1 MSRISLVVAVYN
13 VEDYLDACL
22 ESLTNQT
29 FEDIEII
36 CVNDGS
42 TDESGA
48 ILDAWAAR
56 DGRILVVDKE
66 NGGPSS
72 ARNVGLDR
80 VTSDYV
86 CFPDADDR
94 LLPDACETIVRKMDA
109 TGADVLTFGARLSE
123 PEGTPDW
130 LRDALSPR
138 DITYEGFSPNILFA
152 EASRPFAWR
161 CGFRTE
167 LLRTGG
173 VRFEESLRLGEDQAF
188 LFAAYLRS
196 KRTVF
201 LARRLY
207 EYRVSREGSLM
218 SVHQGDLASKML
230 IHVHVV
236 ECILDDWG
244 RVGTLGEHACEAVAF
259 ALDFALYDALK
270 LDDGSYRKVAE
281 GLREVLLRHWNEHE
295 LRALRLR
302 RAYRRMLNACLVPT
316 ASRVARGTMVLEHY
330 VAEHGA
336 LSALSRVLGSLAG
349 RPA

>member
-13 VEDYLDACL
+13 VESYLDACL
-22 ESLTNQT
+22 ESLTGQT
-29 FEDIEII
+29 LEDVEII

-72 ARNVGLDR
+72 ARNVGLEY
-80 VTSDYV
+80 VSSDYV

-94 LLPDACETIVRKMDA
+94 LFPDACETIVQTMDA
-109 TGADVLTFGARLSE
+109 SGADVLTFGARPSD

-130 LRDALSPR
+130 LREALSPR
-138 DITYEGFSPNILFA
+138 DITYEGFSPSILFE

-167 LLRTGG
+167 LLRAGG

-196 KRTVF
+196 RKTVF
-201 LARRLY
+201 LAERLY

-218 SVHQGDLASKML
+218 SVHQGDSARKML
-230 IHVHVV
+230 IHVNVV
-236 ECILDDWG
+236 ECILKDWE
-244 RVGTLGEHACEAVAF
+244 RVGTLGVYASEAVSF

-270 LDDGSYRKVAE
+270 LDNASYRRVAD
-281 GLREVLLRHWNEHE
+281 GLREILRRHWDEGE
-295 LRALRLR
+295 LRALRLP
-302 RAYRRMLNACLVPT
+302 RAYRHMLHMCLCGD
-316 ASRVARGTMVLEHY
+316 ANGLARGAVVLEHY
-330 VAEHGA
+330 AAEHGA
-336 LSALSRVLGSLAG
+336 LSMLARLLSSLVRRFA
-349 RPA
+349 